1 MQCPRVA
8 ALLGAAARF
17 VPKQLPGLPVA
28 EAWARSGRLT
38 PAAVGAAHRGAMT
51 VKRSPD
57 PHFMY
62 NEVGVSDRL
71 PDAGGV
77 GSRTEFVDMDP
88 ADFVRALEL
97 QDGQSPPFHYYTCGV
112 LQHAPGFADEVSA
125 LDRCYC
131 TPDSADS
138 QSLPSRLAVL
148 SLCTQGK
155 HTAPNHTTSNGR

>member
-1 MQCPRVA
+1 MKEKQGHGTDRDLPLGMQCRRLA
-8 ALLGAAARF
+8 ALLGGAAARAPAF

-38 PAAVGAAHRGAMT
+38 PAAVAAAHRGAMT

-57 PHFMY
+57 PQFMY
-62 NEVGVSDRL
+62 NEVGVADRL

-112 LQHAPGFADEVSA
+112 LQHAPVFADEV
-125 LDRCYC
+125 
-131 TPDSADS
+131 
-138 QSLPSRLAVL
+138 
-148 SLCTQGK
+148 
-155 HTAPNHTTSNGR
+155 